1 MRGDDGV
8 EWRAANR
15 FGHYS
20 ITMKNDA
27 SPPHPNGLRRAAP
40 LARIAALADPGSA
53 SLLPPAGASEH
64 LARHGIAAHEDD
76 GVVTA
81 RVRLEGTP
89 MLVAAQD
96 ERFLSG
102 SVGERHGRALHRL
115 FDEVRHGEAKAIVLL
130 LASGGVRLHEANA
143 AELALARALAALL
156 DARVSGIP
164 VIAVAVGNVFG
175 GTSVLAC
182 AADRLA
188 MLPGTRIG
196 LSGPKVLESV
206 HGKWELD
213 ADDVRDIDAVFGAAA
228 RSGMGYVDLVA
239 DDTDAIRAWIC
250 QAAREREDFAASVA
264 AMHARLRGR
273 IAGET
278 AHAPPFEALPCF
290 DGAAP
295 VDNAGRLWLRDEC
308 WLTRPNPGTTLGPVD
323 LHAQDDALLTQL
335 TPRRAATPDTVLLVE
350 DSAGHA
356 VSRAAEMRFESQYLA
371 HHAAVLA
378 LLRARGYRLIG
389 LLAGTGHSAAFF
401 SNALQAHALYAL
413 PDARV
418 VAMEPSAMARVTGL
432 AAGTLVE
439 DDPLVGQPVRHLQ
452 AQGGVVAIVPDASL
466 ASLGL

>member
-1 MRGDDGV
+1 
-8 EWRAANR
+8 
-15 FGHYS
+15 
-20 ITMKNDA
+20 MKTDA
-27 SPPHPNGLRRAAP
+27 SPPHPHGLRMATP

-53 SLLPPAGASEH
+53 HFLAPAGASRH
-64 LARHGIAAHEDD
+64 LTRHGIVPHEDD

-81 RVRLEGTP
+81 RVQVQGTP

-102 SVGERHGRALHRL
+102 SVGERHGRALHALVDDAQGSGAR
-115 FDEVRHGEAKAIVLL
+115 AIVLL

-143 AELALARALAALL
+143 AELALARTLRAML
-156 DARVSGIP
+156 DARAVGVP
-164 VIAVAVGNVFG
+164 VIAVAVGSVFG

-213 ADDVRDIDAVFGAAA
+213 ADDERDIDAVFGARA
-228 RSGMGYVDLVA
+228 RSGMGYVDLVVDDA
-239 DDTDAIRAWIC
+239 DALRAWIC
-250 QAAREREDFAASVA
+250 QAAREREDFASAIA
-264 AMHARLRGR
+264 AMHARLRTR

-278 AHAPPFEALPCF
+278 SHAAPFEALACF

-308 WLTRPNPGTTLGPVD
+308 WLTRPNPGATLGPVD
-323 LHAQDDALLTQL
+323 MHAQDDALLTEL
-335 TPRRAATPDTVLLVE
+335 VPRRANTPARVLLVE
-350 DSAGHA
+350 DSAGHV

-371 HHAAVLA
+371 HHACVLA
-378 LLRARGYRLIG
+378 LLRTRGYRLIG

-401 SNALQAHALYAL
+401 SNALQADALYAL

-418 VAMEPSAMARVTGL
+418 VAMEPSAMARVTGI
-432 AAGTLVE
+432 AAPTLIE

-452 AQGGVVAIVPDASL
+452 AQGGVTAVVPDGSL
-466 ASLGL
+466 AALGF

>member
-1 MRGDDGV
+1 
-8 EWRAANR
+8 
-15 FGHYS
+15 
-20 ITMKNDA
+20 MKTDA
-27 SPPHPNGLRRAAP
+27 SPPHPNSLRLAMP
-40 LARIAALADPGSA
+40 LARIAALADPGSVRR
-53 SLLPPAGASEH
+53 LPPAGASRH
-64 LARHGIAAHEDD
+64 LARYGIAPHDDD

-81 RVRLEGTP
+81 QVRLQGTP
-89 MLVAAQD
+89 MLIAAQD

-102 SVGERHGRALHRL
+102 SVGEQHGRALHGL
-115 FDEVRHGEAKAIVLL
+115 VDEVQRSDAEAIVLL

-143 AELALARALAALL
+143 AELALARTLAAFL
-156 DARVSGIP
+156 DARVAGVP
-164 VIAVAVGNVFG
+164 VIAVAVGSVFG

-213 ADDVRDIDAVFGAAA
+213 ADDGRDIDAVFGSAA
-228 RSGMGYVDLVA
+228 RSGMGYVDLVV
-239 DDTDAIRAWIC
+239 DDADAIRAWIC

-264 AMHARLRGR
+264 ALHARLRAR

-278 AHAPPFEALPCF
+278 AHAPPFEALACF

-308 WLTRPNPGTTLGPVD
+308 WLTRPNPGATLGPVD
-323 LHAQDDALLTQL
+323 LHAQDDALLTHL
-335 TPRRAATPDTVLLVE
+335 VPRRAGTPGVVLLVE

-356 VSRAAEMRFESQYLA
+356 VSRAAEMRFESQFLA

-401 SNALQAHALYAL
+401 SNALQAHSLYAL
-413 PDARV
+413 PDARI
-418 VAMEPSAMARVTGL
+418 VAMEPAAMARVTGL
-432 AAGTLVE
+432 VAGARID
-439 DDPLVGQPVRHLQ
+439 DDPLVGQPARHLQ
-452 AQGGVVAIVPDASL
+452 AQGGIAAVVPDASL
-466 ASLGL
+466 ASLGF